1 MKKNINVIQ
10 IKGIRGLIIAGFV
23 VSCLIAGFIAFPGII
38 SMIIWNWV
46 ASHTLIMPTIGIFQG
61 VLLWGI
67 LVAAYF
73 TFVKEKFVVCMKT
86 PQGLNEDELKA
97 VFADVKKQAEEDKI
111 IQAMI
116 KAREA
121 ELNLKKTE
129 ENKDDSQKIET
140 H

>member
-1 MKKNINVIQ
+1 
-10 IKGIRGLIIAGFV
+10 
-23 VSCLIAGFIAFPGII
+23 
-38 SMIIWNWV
+38 
-46 ASHTLIMPTIGIFQG
+46 
-61 VLLWGI
+61 
-67 LVAAYF
+67 
-73 TFVKEKFVVCMKT
+73 MKT

-121 ELNLKKTE
+121 ELSLKKTE